1 MKNFDM
7 NDIQQELSS
16 FTEKVK
22 QDKPYIK
29 KIVIMAGAM
38 VLLLGGTFAIG
49 QYQAGAIQIASS
61 KQEEYRNIQNFM
73 TKYNKE
79 ASEYQSDI
87 KKVSTKVV
95 QQKDLDKASQIIS
108 KLAETNALTVSDN
121 KKNEKVET
129 VGNGIFAQSVTM
141 TVSGEYGNIIN
152 FLNEM
157 ENSTFFVS
165 TSTLNISANK
175 PEKNKGENTV
185 NTKIEYKIFFVKD

>member
-7 NDIQQELSS
+7 NNIQQELSS

-61 KQEEYRNIQNFM
+61 KQEEYQNIQNFM

-95 QQKDLDKASQIIS
+95 QQRDLDKASQIIS

-185 NTKIEYKIFFVKD
+185 NAKIEYKIFFVKD

>member
-129 VGNGIFAQSVTM
+129 VGNGIFAQSITM

>member
-61 KQEEYRNIQNFM
+61 KQEEYRNIQQFM

-95 QQKDLDKASQIIS
+95 QQRDLDKASQIIS

-185 NTKIEYKIFFVKD
+185 NAKIEYKIFFVKD